1 MSDTLKVALAQYT
14 SVVNDAD
21 ANVQKAVRFIN
32 EASSANCD
40 LILLPELFNSEY
52 FGQFRDY
59 TYIRYAE
66 TDSGPSLSKVREAAK
81 KGSIFVA
88 ANFFEDGG
96 GGHRYNTT
104 ALCGPEGEIVGK
116 YRKTHPAAIFGVEK
130 LFYRYGTQFPCFR
143 VNDWAIGLIT
153 SDDNF
158 YPEATRSVV
167 LGGAEAILM
176 PHAVVKG
183 VLWEELFQA
192 RAFENSVYICVANKV
207 GREHDFDF
215 CGLSLSV
222 DPLGK
227 VIEEADETTEGITVV
242 DLDRSQVAS
251 ARNTF
256 HLFRDRRP
264 DLYGRLVQETDTF

>member
-1 MSDTLKVALAQYT
+1 MSETLTVALAQYT
-14 SVVNDAD
+14 SVIQDAP
-21 ANVQKAVRFIN
+21 ANVDKACRFIS
-32 EASSANCD
+32 EASQAGCD

-59 TYIRYAE
+59 SYIRYAE
-66 TDSGPSLSKVREAAK
+66 SDSGPSVSRVLEAAQQ
-81 KGSIFVA
+81 GSIFVA
-88 ANFFEDGG
+88 ANFFEDAG

-104 ALCGPEGEIVGK
+104 ALCSPDGEIVGK

-130 LFYRYGTQFPCFR
+130 LFYRYGTQFPSFR
-143 VNDWAIGLIT
+143 VKEWRVGLIT

-158 YPEATRSVV
+158 YPEATRSVA
-167 LGGAEAILM
+167 LAGAEVILM

-183 VLWEELFQA
+183 VLWNELFQA

-207 GREHDFDF
+207 GREDDFDF
-215 CGLSLSV
+215 CGLSLTV

-227 VIEEADETTEGITVV
+227 VVAEADETTEGLTIVE
-242 DLDRSQVAS
+242 LDRSQVAT

-256 HLFRDRRP
+256 HLYRDRRP